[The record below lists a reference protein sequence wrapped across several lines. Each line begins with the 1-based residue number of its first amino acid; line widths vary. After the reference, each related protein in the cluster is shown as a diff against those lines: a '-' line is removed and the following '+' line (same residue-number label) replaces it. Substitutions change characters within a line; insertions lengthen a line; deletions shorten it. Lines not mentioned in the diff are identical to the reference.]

1 MVTSLPPSALDPEL
15 GDFSL
20 TDHVST
26 VGMRACS
33 PAFGAYVFATLW
45 ACRRWCWLAHTIP
58 GVRAPD
64 LSIFLQEAAD
74 LSSLKSKLDELGVPL
89 YAVVKELIKNEV
101 KDFQPYFKGE
111 IFLDEEVCVM

>member
-1 MVTSLPPSALDPEL
+1 MTSLPPSALDPKL

-33 PAFGAYVFATLW
+33 PAVGAYVFATLW

-58 GVRAPD
+58 GVHAPD

-89 YAVVKELIKNEV
+89 YAVVKEHIKNEV

>member
-1 MVTSLPPSALDPEL
+1 MVTSLPPSALDPKL

-20 TDHVST
+20 ADHVST
-26 VGMRACS
+26 VGMRVCS

-45 ACRRWCWLAHTIP
+45 ACRRQCWLAHTVP

-74 LSSLKSKLDELGVPL
+74 LSSLKSRLDELDVPL
-89 YAVVKELIKNEV
+89 YAVVKEHIKNEV

-111 IFLDEEVCVM
+111 IFLDEEVCVV